1 MKEDNQNVFNNSQ
14 KVYFFKFD
22 NNLKKNNLLF
32 IMSEESLVKSV
43 FIDGDKSYFSSK
55 GAVDRLKKD
64 LKSNDQDKLKN
75 STYFKEG
82 WTFEIV
88 SQSEIE
94 IKVKIVNVQD
104 LKANN
109 APRVLECDERRNM
122 LKMKLKNMT
131 ERNGSITNLKTKLKD
146 KIPADLLACYLELK
160 KKKLPVPLLDPYEV
174 LTKKEEF
181 KNIVFTMIKSFGN
194 IKGNNN
200 PIIEYYR
207 LLWKY
212 LDNQTLDTTLNT
224 TLKKESIP
232 VINNKEDNFIDQLR
246 NERLKKAEMDAEEEL
261 KRIYASIGINTSNE
275 EKNTNKEE
283 NTNKDEINSNKEEDD
298 LNNLLKKINL

>member
-1 MKEDNQNVFNNSQ
+1 
-14 KVYFFKFD
+14 
-22 NNLKKNNLLF
+22 
-32 IMSEESLVKSV
+32 MSEESSVKSV

-55 GAVDRLKKD
+55 GAIDRLKKD

-109 APRVLECDERRNM
+109 APRVLECDDRRNM
-122 LKMKLKNMT
+122 LKMKLRNMS
-131 ERNGSITNLKTKLKD
+131 ERHGSISNLKTKLKD

-160 KKKLPVPLLDPYEV
+160 KKKLPVPLLDPHEV
-174 LTKKEEF
+174 LSKKEEF
-181 KNIVFTMIKSFGN
+181 KNIVYTMIKSFGN
-194 IKGNNN
+194 VKNHNN
-200 PIIEYYR
+200 PIIEYYK

-212 LDNQTLDTTLNT
+212 LSLDLESSESPESSKPS
-224 TLKKESIP
+224 KKVDVESTNKIEE
-232 VINNKEDNFIDQLR
+232 NNNFIDQLR

-261 KRIYASIGINTSNE
+261 KRIYASIGIQDND
-275 EKNTNKEE
+275 NKE
-283 NTNKDEINSNKEEDD
+283 NDD